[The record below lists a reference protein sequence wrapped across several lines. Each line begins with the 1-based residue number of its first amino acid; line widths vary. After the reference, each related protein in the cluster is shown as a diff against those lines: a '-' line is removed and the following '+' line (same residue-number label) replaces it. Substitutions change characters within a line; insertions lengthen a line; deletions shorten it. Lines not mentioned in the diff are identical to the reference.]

1 MKKVMTK
8 VLFLMLV
15 TLVTLNQTEA
25 TIDTENADAVAKI
38 VWETSQE
45 SHLTKEDSIANL
57 AWSSQVDFMPNLA
70 GEENYSIIA
79 CAADLENQQEK
90 NEYDKLS
97 ANIWVDAYKK
107 DYLSRED
114 NISYTAWLN

>member
-1 MKKVMTK
+1 MKKGMTK

-25 TIDTENADAVAKI
+25 TIDTKNADAVAKI

-45 SHLTKEDSIANL
+45 SHLTNEDSITNL

-70 GEENYSIIA
+70 NEENYSIIA

-90 NEYDKLS
+90 NEYDILS